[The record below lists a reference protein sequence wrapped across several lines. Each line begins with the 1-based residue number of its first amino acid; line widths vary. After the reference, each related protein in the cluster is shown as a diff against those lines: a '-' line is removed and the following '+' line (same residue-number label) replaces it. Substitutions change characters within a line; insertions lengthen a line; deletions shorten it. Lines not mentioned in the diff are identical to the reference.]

1 MSPQGLIDEC
11 QRAGVLVHLEG
22 GALKLRGSPDAV
34 QLAANKLRP
43 HKPELIQYL
52 LGAASGPEPT
62 APSLEM
68 QVSNGR
74 REKVLATL
82 KGDSTLRY
90 VVIADDAN
98 TDPVIIAV
106 GIRQVA
112 TFELAIPRAYYDPF
126 TLLEIIQQQAGDD
139 HAKT

>member
-1 MSPQGLIDEC
+1 MSPQVLIEEC

-22 GALKLRGSPDAV
+22 GALKLRGAPDVV

-52 LGAASGPEPT
+52 LGATREPEP
-62 APSLEM
+62 AALSLAM
-68 QVSNGR
+68 QVSNAR
-74 REKVLATL
+74 RQKVLATL
-82 KGDSTLRY
+82 KGDPTLRY
-90 VVIADDAN
+90 VVIADNAN

-112 TFELAIPRAYYDPF
+112 TFELAIPRTYYDPF
-126 TLLEIIQQQAGDD
+126 TLLEIIQQQAGND